1 MCMSPHRIFEK
12 VNSKFS
18 VLYSIE
24 KTSQV
29 WEAGRSVQRF
39 FINNRL
45 LKYPK
50 MLPSEVL
57 IMSDLLTT

>member
-1 MCMSPHRIFEK
+1 MSPHRISEK
-12 VNSKFS
+12 VNSKIS
-18 VLYSIE
+18 IWYSIE
-24 KTSQV
+24 KTIQM

-39 FINNRL
+39 FINKRL

-50 MLPSEVL
+50 MLPSKVL